1 MKVLRL
7 LLLFLAAGL
16 ISFGLDQLGMILPW
30 LFGSM
35 IATILYIRFVRQ
47 GLFFPR
53 WLGDLGVFIMAI
65 EIGSTLTL
73 DALIDMRDDIFNIFL
88 MTIFVLILSLLL
100 SRLFIYLTKST
111 PETAILASVPG
122 ALSQMLIMAEEEKRA
137 DILLV
142 TLTQM
147 SRIILIVMIVPFVS
161 GLFQPTSGP
170 NSSDEPV
177 AVNYLTDVFS
187 WEMLIIPIAAVLL
200 IYLLNKIKFPA
211 SLMLGPIIILIIW
224 NLTTGIEFSLDHVF
238 INAAQILFGIRI
250 GLQIASLMMQLNK
263 RLIFSI
269 LLQNL
274 ILIFGTM
281 FIVFVFQL
289 FTSHQ
294 FNDLFLSAAP
304 GGLGQ
309 IIVIAIE
316 TGGNIAMISSYHIF
330 RIFFIIIVVVP
341 LVGYYLKYLNKK
353 RSKSSRS

>member
-7 LLLFLAAGL
+7 LLLVAAAAL
-16 ISFGLDQLGMILPW
+16 ISFGLSALGMILPW

-35 IATILYIRFVRQ
+35 IATILYIRLVKRE
-47 GLFFPR
+47 LFFPR
-53 WLGDLGVFIMAI
+53 WLGDLGVIIMAI

-73 DALIDMRDDIFNIFL
+73 DALLDMRADLFNIFL
-88 MTIFVLILSLLL
+88 MTILVLLLSLAL
-100 SRLFIYLTKST
+100 SRLFIYLTGST
-111 PETAILASVPG
+111 PETAILSSVPG

-147 SRIILIVMIVPFVS
+147 SRIILIVLIVPFVS
-161 GLFQPTSGP
+161 GFFQPA
-170 NSSDEPV
+170 SDANALPIEVDYISTIFTPQ
-177 AVNYLTDVFS
+177 
-187 WEMLIIPIAAVLL
+187 MLLIPIAALVL

-211 SLMLGPIIILIIW
+211 SLMLGPIIVLIIW
-224 NLTTGIEFSLDHVF
+224 NLSTGIEFSLDLLF
-238 INAAQILFGIRI
+238 INIAQILFGIRI
-250 GLQIASLMMQLNK
+250 GLQIASLMTQLNK

-281 FIVFVFQL
+281 FIVFMFQL
-289 FTSHQ
+289 FTTHQ

-341 LVGYYLKYLNKK
+341 IVGYYLKYLNRK
-353 RSKSSRS
+353 RTE

>member
-1 MKVLRL
+1 MRVLRFL
-7 LLLFLAAGL
+7 LLVAAASVISYGL
-16 ISFGLDQLGMILPW
+16 SAIGMILPW

-35 IATILYIRFVRQ
+35 IATILYIRIVKRE
-47 GLFFPR
+47 LFFPR
-53 WLGDLGVFIMAI
+53 WLGDLGVIIMAI

-73 DALIDMRDDIFNIFL
+73 DALLDMRADLLNIFL
-88 MTIFVLILSLLL
+88 MTVLVLLLSLAL
-100 SRLFIYLTKST
+100 SRLFIYLTDST
-111 PETAILASVPG
+111 QETAILASVPG

-147 SRIILIVMIVPFVS
+147 SRIILIVLIVPFVS
-161 GLFQPTSGP
+161 GIFQPA
-170 NSSDEPV
+170 SDVNAEPV
-177 AVNYLTDVFS
+177 AVDYISTIFTP
-187 WEMLIIPIAAVLL
+187 EMLLIPIAALAL
-200 IYLLNKIKFPA
+200 IYILNKIKFPA
-211 SLMLGPIIILIIW
+211 SLMLGPIIVLIIW
-224 NLTTGIEFSLDHVF
+224 NLTTGIEFSLDLAF
-238 INAAQILFGIRI
+238 INVAQILFGIRI
-250 GLQIASLMMQLNK
+250 GLQIASLMTQLNK

-289 FTSHQ
+289 FTTHQ

-341 LVGYYLKYLNKK
+341 IVGYYLKYLNRK
-353 RSKSSRS
+353 RAK

>member
-7 LLLFLAAGL
+7 LLLVAAAAL
-16 ISFGLDQLGMILPW
+16 ISFGLSALGMILPW

-35 IATILYIRFVRQ
+35 IATILYIRLVKRE
-47 GLFFPR
+47 LFFPR
-53 WLGDLGVFIMAI
+53 WLGDLGVIIMAI

-73 DALIDMRDDIFNIFL
+73 DALLDMRADLFNIFL
-88 MTIFVLILSLLL
+88 MTILVLLLSLAL
-100 SRLFIYLTKST
+100 SRLFIYLTGST

-147 SRIILIVMIVPFVS
+147 SRIILIVLIVPFVS
-161 GLFQPTSGP
+161 GFFKPA
-170 NSSDEPV
+170 SDANALPIEVDYISTIFTP
-177 AVNYLTDVFS
+177 L
-187 WEMLIIPIAAVLL
+187 MLLIPIAALVL

-211 SLMLGPIIILIIW
+211 SLMLGPIIVLIIW
-224 NLTTGIEFSLDHVF
+224 NLSTGIEFSLDLLF
-238 INAAQILFGIRI
+238 INIAQILFGIRI
-250 GLQIASLMMQLNK
+250 GLQIASLMTQLNK

-281 FIVFVFQL
+281 FIVFMFQL
-289 FTSHQ
+289 FTTHQ

-341 LVGYYLKYLNKK
+341 IVGYYLKYLNRK
-353 RSKSSRS
+353 RTE

>member
-7 LLLFLAAGL
+7 LLLFVAAAI
-16 ISFGLDQLGMILPW
+16 ISYGLDALGMILPW

-35 IATILYIRFVRQ
+35 IATIIYIRLIPRA
-47 GLFFPR
+47 LYFPR

-73 DALIDMRDDIFNIFL
+73 DALADMRADLFNIFL
-88 MTIFVLILSLLL
+88 MTILVLILSLIL
-100 SRLFIYLTKST
+100 SRLFIFLTKST
-111 PETAILASVPG
+111 PETAVLASVPG
-122 ALSQMLIMAEEEKRA
+122 ALSQMLIMAEEEERA

-147 SRIILIVMIVPFVS
+147 SRIILIVLIVPFVS
-161 GLFQPTSGP
+161 GLFQPV
-170 NSSDEPV
+170 SDLTADPV
-177 AVNYLTDVFS
+177 EVNYLTEIFS
-187 WEMLIIPIAAVLL
+187 LPLLIIPIAAVVL
-200 IYLLNKIKFPA
+200 IYLLNKINFPA
-211 SLMLGPIIILIIW
+211 SLMLGPIIVLIVW
-224 NLTTGIEFSLDHVF
+224 NLTTGVEFSLDLQF

-250 GLQIASLMMQLNK
+250 GLQIASLMTQLNK

-269 LLQNL
+269 MLQNL

-281 FIVFVFQL
+281 FIVYMFQL

-341 LVGYYLKYLNKK
+341 IVGYYLKYLNRKGK
-353 RSKSSRS
+353 RQS

>member
-7 LLLFLAAGL
+7 LLLVAAAAL
-16 ISFGLDQLGMILPW
+16 ISFGLSTLGMILPW

-35 IATILYIRFVRQ
+35 IATILYIRLVKRE
-47 GLFFPR
+47 LFFPR
-53 WLGDLGVFIMAI
+53 WLGDLGVIIMAI

-73 DALIDMRDDIFNIFL
+73 DALLDMRADLFNIFL
-88 MTIFVLILSLLL
+88 MTILVLLLSLAL
-100 SRLFIYLTKST
+100 SRLFIYLTGST

-147 SRIILIVMIVPFVS
+147 SRIILIVLIVPFVS
-161 GLFQPTSGP
+161 GFFKPA
-170 NSSDEPV
+170 SDANALPIEVDYISTIFTP
-177 AVNYLTDVFS
+177 L
-187 WEMLIIPIAAVLL
+187 MLLIPIAALVL

-211 SLMLGPIIILIIW
+211 SLMLGPIIVLIIW
-224 NLTTGIEFSLDHVF
+224 NLSTGIEFSLDLLF
-238 INAAQILFGIRI
+238 INIAQILFGIRI
-250 GLQIASLMMQLNK
+250 GLQIASLMTQLNK

-281 FIVFVFQL
+281 FIVFMFQL
-289 FTSHQ
+289 FTTHQ

-341 LVGYYLKYLNKK
+341 IVGYYLKYLNRK
-353 RSKSSRS
+353 RTE

>member
-7 LLLFLAAGL
+7 LLLVAAAAL
-16 ISFGLDQLGMILPW
+16 ISFGLSALGMILPW

-35 IATILYIRFVRQ
+35 IATILYIRLVKRE
-47 GLFFPR
+47 LFFPR
-53 WLGDLGVFIMAI
+53 WLGDLGVIIMAI

-73 DALIDMRDDIFNIFL
+73 DALLDMRADLFNIFL
-88 MTIFVLILSLLL
+88 MTILVLLLSLAL
-100 SRLFIYLTKST
+100 SRLFIYLTGST

-147 SRIILIVMIVPFVS
+147 SRIILIVLIVPFVS
-161 GLFQPTSGP
+161 GFFQPA
-170 NSSDEPV
+170 SDANALPIEVDYISTIFTP
-177 AVNYLTDVFS
+177 L
-187 WEMLIIPIAAVLL
+187 MLLIPLAALVL

-211 SLMLGPIIILIIW
+211 SLMLGPIIVLIIW
-224 NLTTGIEFSLDHVF
+224 NLSTGIEFSLDLLF
-238 INAAQILFGIRI
+238 INIAQILFGIRI
-250 GLQIASLMMQLNK
+250 GLQIASLMTQLNK

-281 FIVFVFQL
+281 FIVFMFQL
-289 FTSHQ
+289 FTTHQ

-341 LVGYYLKYLNKK
+341 IVGYYLKYLNRK
-353 RSKSSRS
+353 RTE

>member
-1 MKVLRL
+1 MKFVRL
-7 LLLFLAAGL
+7 LLLLAAAAL
-16 ISFGLDQLGMILPW
+16 ISFGLSALGMILPW

-35 IATILYIRFVRQ
+35 IATILYIRIVKRE
-47 GLFFPR
+47 LFFPR
-53 WLGDLGVFIMAI
+53 WLGDLGVIIMAI

-73 DALIDMRDDIFNIFL
+73 DALLDMRADIFNIFL
-88 MTIFVLILSLLL
+88 MTILVLLLSLVL
-100 SRLFIYLTKST
+100 SRLFIYLTGST
-111 PETAILASVPG
+111 SETAILASVPG

-161 GLFQPTSGP
+161 GFFRPV
-170 NSSDEPV
+170 SDANALPIEVDYISTIFTPQ
-177 AVNYLTDVFS
+177 
-187 WEMLIIPIAAVLL
+187 MLLIPLAAFVL

-211 SLMLGPIIILIIW
+211 SLMLGPIIVLIIW

-238 INAAQILFGIRI
+238 ISLAQILFGIRI
-250 GLQIASLMMQLNK
+250 GLQIASLMTQLNK
-263 RLIFSI
+263 RLVFSI

-274 ILIFGTM
+274 MLIFGTM

-289 FTSHQ
+289 FTTHQ

-341 LVGYYLKYLNKK
+341 IVGYYLKYLNRK
-353 RSKSSRS
+353 RAE

>member
-7 LLLFLAAGL
+7 LLLVAAAAL
-16 ISFGLDQLGMILPW
+16 ISFGLSTLGMILPW

-35 IATILYIRFVRQ
+35 IATILYIRLVKRE
-47 GLFFPR
+47 LFFPR
-53 WLGDLGVFIMAI
+53 WLGDLGVIIMAI

-73 DALIDMRDDIFNIFL
+73 DALLDMRADLFNIFL
-88 MTIFVLILSLLL
+88 MTILVLLLSLAL
-100 SRLFIYLTKST
+100 SRLFIYLTGST

-147 SRIILIVMIVPFVS
+147 SRIILIVLIVPFVS
-161 GLFQPTSGP
+161 GFFQPA
-170 NSSDEPV
+170 SDANALPIEVDYISTIFTP
-177 AVNYLTDVFS
+177 L
-187 WEMLIIPIAAVLL
+187 MLLIPIAALVL

-211 SLMLGPIIILIIW
+211 SLMLGPIIVLIIW
-224 NLTTGIEFSLDHVF
+224 NLSTGIEFSLDLLF
-238 INAAQILFGIRI
+238 INIAQILFGIRI
-250 GLQIASLMMQLNK
+250 GLQIASLMTQLNK

-281 FIVFVFQL
+281 FIVFMFQL
-289 FTSHQ
+289 FTTHQ

-341 LVGYYLKYLNKK
+341 IVGYYLKYLNRK
-353 RSKSSRS
+353 RTE

>member
-1 MKVLRL
+1 MKVFRL
-7 LLLFLAAGL
+7 LLLVAAAAVISYGL
-16 ISFGLDQLGMILPW
+16 SAVGMILPW

-35 IATILYIRFVRQ
+35 IATILYIRLVKHE
-47 GLFFPR
+47 LFFPR
-53 WLGDLGVFIMAI
+53 WLGDLGVIIMAI

-73 DALIDMRDDIFNIFL
+73 DALLDMRADLLNIFL
-88 MTIFVLILSLLL
+88 MTILVLLLSLAL
-100 SRLFIYLTKST
+100 SRLFIYLTGST
-111 PETAILASVPG
+111 PETAVLASVPG

-147 SRIILIVMIVPFVS
+147 SRIILIVLIVPFVS
-161 GLFQPTSGP
+161 GFFKPASEANALPIEVDYISTIFTP
-170 NSSDEPV
+170 
-177 AVNYLTDVFS
+177 
-187 WEMLIIPIAAVLL
+187 EMLIIPIAALAL

-211 SLMLGPIIILIIW
+211 SLMLGPIIVLIIW
-224 NLTTGIEFSLDHVF
+224 NLTTGIEFSLDLAF
-238 INAAQILFGIRI
+238 INVAQILFGIRI
-250 GLQIASLMMQLNK
+250 GLQIASLMTQLNK

-289 FTSHQ
+289 FTVHQ

-341 LVGYYLKYLNKK
+341 IVGYYLKYLNRK
-353 RSKSSRS
+353 RAE

>member
-1 MKVLRL
+1 MKFLRL
-7 LLLFLAAGL
+7 LLLILGAAVISLALSA
-16 ISFGLDQLGMILPW
+16 LGMILPW

-35 IATILYIRFVRQ
+35 IATILYIRLIKKE
-47 GLFFPR
+47 LFFPP
-53 WLGDLGVFIMAI
+53 WLGNLGVIIMAT

-73 DALIDMRDDIFNIFL
+73 DALADMRDDLFNIFL
-88 MTIFVLILSLLL
+88 MTIFVLLLSLAL
-100 SRLFIYLTKST
+100 SRFFIYLTKST

-147 SRIILIVMIVPFVS
+147 SRIVLIVLIVPFVA
-161 GLFQPTSGP
+161 GLFASSGEAIVMTNSVDYVTS
-170 NSSDEPV
+170 
-177 AVNYLTDVFS
+177 VFTLP
-187 WEMLIIPIAAVLL
+187 MLIIPVASIAL
-200 IYLLNKIKFPA
+200 IYILDKIRFPA
-211 SLMLGPIIILIIW
+211 SLMLGPIIVMIVW
-224 NLTTGIEFSLDHVF
+224 NLTTGIEFSLNVEF
-238 INAAQILFGIRI
+238 INIAQILFGIRI
-250 GLQIASLMMQLNK
+250 GLQTASLMSQLSK
-263 RLIFSI
+263 RLIFAI

-274 ILIFGTM
+274 MLIFGTM
-281 FIVFVFQL
+281 FIVFLFQL

-316 TGGNIAMISSYHIF
+316 TGGNIPMISSYHIF

-341 LVGYYLKYLNKK
+341 IVGYYLKYLN
-353 RSKSSRS
+353 RRREGS

>member
-7 LLLFLAAGL
+7 LLLVAAAAL
-16 ISFGLDQLGMILPW
+16 ISYGLSSLGMILPW

-35 IATILYIRFVRQ
+35 IATILYIRLVKRE
-47 GLFFPR
+47 LYFPR
-53 WLGDLGVFIMAI
+53 WLGDLGVIIMAI

-73 DALIDMRDDIFNIFL
+73 DALLDMRADIFNIFL
-88 MTIFVLILSLLL
+88 MTILVLLLSLAL
-100 SRLFIYLTKST
+100 SRLFIYLTGST
-111 PETAILASVPG
+111 PETAVLASVPG

-147 SRIILIVMIVPFVS
+147 SRIILIVLIVPFVS
-161 GLFQPTSGP
+161 GFFQPA
-170 NSSDEPV
+170 SDANALPIEVDYISTIFTPQ
-177 AVNYLTDVFS
+177 
-187 WEMLIIPIAAVLL
+187 MLLIPIAALVL

-211 SLMLGPIIILIIW
+211 SLMLGPIIVLIIW
-224 NLTTGIEFSLDHVF
+224 NLTTGIEFSLDLAF
-238 INAAQILFGIRI
+238 INVAQILFGIRI
-250 GLQIASLMMQLNK
+250 GLQIASLMTQLNK

-289 FTSHQ
+289 FTTHQ

-341 LVGYYLKYLNKK
+341 IVGYYLKYLNKK
-353 RSKSSRS
+353 RAK

>member
-1 MKVLRL
+1 MKVLRFL
-7 LLLFLAAGL
+7 LLLAAAAL
-16 ISFGLDQLGMILPW
+16 ISYGLSAIGMILPW

-35 IATILYIRFVRQ
+35 IATILYIRLVKRE
-47 GLFFPR
+47 LFFPR
-53 WLGDLGVFIMAI
+53 WLGDLGVIIMAI

-73 DALIDMRDDIFNIFL
+73 DALLDMRADLFNIFL
-88 MTIFVLILSLLL
+88 MTILVLLLSLAL
-100 SRLFIYLTKST
+100 SRLFIYLTGST

-147 SRIILIVMIVPFVS
+147 SRIILIVLIVPFVS
-161 GLFQPTSGP
+161 GFFQPA
-170 NSSDEPV
+170 SDANALPIEVDYISTIFTPQ
-177 AVNYLTDVFS
+177 
-187 WEMLIIPIAAVLL
+187 MLLIPIAALAL
-200 IYLLNKIKFPA
+200 IYILNKIKFPA
-211 SLMLGPIIILIIW
+211 SLMLGPIIVLIIW
-224 NLTTGIEFSLDHVF
+224 NLSTGIEFSLDHVF
-238 INAAQILFGIRI
+238 INIAQILFGIRI
-250 GLQIASLMMQLNK
+250 GLQIASLMTQLNK

-281 FIVFVFQL
+281 FIVFMFQL
-289 FTSHQ
+289 FTTHQ

-341 LVGYYLKYLNKK
+341 IVGYYLKYLNRK
-353 RSKSSRS
+353 RAE

>member
-7 LLLFLAAGL
+7 LLLVAAAAL
-16 ISFGLDQLGMILPW
+16 ISYGLSSLGMILPW

-35 IATILYIRFVRQ
+35 IATILYIRLVKRE
-47 GLFFPR
+47 LYFPR
-53 WLGDLGVFIMAI
+53 WLGDLGVIIMAI

-73 DALIDMRDDIFNIFL
+73 DALLDMRADIFNIFL
-88 MTIFVLILSLLL
+88 MTILVLLLSLAL
-100 SRLFIYLTKST
+100 SRLFIYLTGST
-111 PETAILASVPG
+111 PETAVLASVPG

-147 SRIILIVMIVPFVS
+147 SRIILIVLIVPFVS
-161 GLFQPTSGP
+161 GFFKPASEANALPIEVDYISTIFTPQ
-170 NSSDEPV
+170 
-177 AVNYLTDVFS
+177 
-187 WEMLIIPIAAVLL
+187 MLIIPLAALAL

-211 SLMLGPIIILIIW
+211 SLMLGPIIVLIIW
-224 NLTTGIEFSLDHVF
+224 NLTTGIEFSLDLAF
-238 INAAQILFGIRI
+238 INVAQILFGIRI
-250 GLQIASLMMQLNK
+250 GLQIASLMTQLNK

-289 FTSHQ
+289 FTTHQ

-341 LVGYYLKYLNKK
+341 IVGYYLKYLNRK
-353 RSKSSRS
+353 RGK

>member
-1 MKVLRL
+1 MKVLRFL
-7 LLLFLAAGL
+7 LLVAAAAL
-16 ISFGLDQLGMILPW
+16 ISYGLSALGMILPW

-35 IATILYIRFVRQ
+35 IATILYIRLVKRE
-47 GLFFPR
+47 LFFPR
-53 WLGDLGVFIMAI
+53 WLGDLGVIIMAI

-73 DALIDMRDDIFNIFL
+73 DALLDMRADLLNIFL
-88 MTIFVLILSLLL
+88 MTVLVLLLSLAL
-100 SRLFIYLTKST
+100 SRLFIYLTGST

-147 SRIILIVMIVPFVS
+147 SRIILIVLIVPFVS
-161 GLFQPTSGP
+161 GIFQPA
-170 NSSDEPV
+170 SDVNAQPV
-177 AVNYLTDVFS
+177 AVDYISTIFTP
-187 WEMLIIPIAAVLL
+187 EMLIIPIAALAL
-200 IYLLNKIKFPA
+200 IYILNMIKFPA
-211 SLMLGPIIILIIW
+211 SLMLGPIIVLIIW
-224 NLTTGIEFSLDHVF
+224 NLSTGIEFSLDLMF
-238 INAAQILFGIRI
+238 INVAQILFGIRI
-250 GLQIASLMMQLNK
+250 GLQIASLMTQLNK

-289 FTSHQ
+289 FTTHQ

-341 LVGYYLKYLNKK
+341 IVGYYLKYLNRK
-353 RSKSSRS
+353 RAE

>member
-7 LLLFLAAGL
+7 LLLVAAAAL
-16 ISFGLDQLGMILPW
+16 ISFGLSALGMILPW

-35 IATILYIRFVRQ
+35 IATILYIRLVKRE
-47 GLFFPR
+47 LFFPR
-53 WLGDLGVFIMAI
+53 WLGDLGVIIMAI

-73 DALIDMRDDIFNIFL
+73 DALLDMRADLFNIFL
-88 MTIFVLILSLLL
+88 MTILVLLLSLAL
-100 SRLFIYLTKST
+100 SRLFIYLTGST

-147 SRIILIVMIVPFVS
+147 SRIILIVLIVPFVS
-161 GLFQPTSGP
+161 GFFKPA
-170 NSSDEPV
+170 SDANALPIEVDYISTIFTP
-177 AVNYLTDVFS
+177 L
-187 WEMLIIPIAAVLL
+187 MLLIPLAALVL

-211 SLMLGPIIILIIW
+211 SLMLGPIIVLIIW
-224 NLTTGIEFSLDHVF
+224 NLSTGIEFSLDLLF
-238 INAAQILFGIRI
+238 INIAQILFGIRI
-250 GLQIASLMMQLNK
+250 GLQIASLMTQLNK

-281 FIVFVFQL
+281 FIVFMFQL
-289 FTSHQ
+289 FTTHQ

-341 LVGYYLKYLNKK
+341 IVGYYLKYLNRK
-353 RSKSSRS
+353 RTE

>member
-7 LLLFLAAGL
+7 LLLVAAAAL
-16 ISFGLDQLGMILPW
+16 ISFGLSALGMILPW

-35 IATILYIRFVRQ
+35 IATILYIRLVKRE
-47 GLFFPR
+47 LFFPR
-53 WLGDLGVFIMAI
+53 WLGDLGVIIMAI

-73 DALIDMRDDIFNIFL
+73 DALLDMRADLFNIFL
-88 MTIFVLILSLLL
+88 MTILVLLLSLAL
-100 SRLFIYLTKST
+100 SRLFIYLTDST

-147 SRIILIVMIVPFVS
+147 SRIILIVLIVPFVS
-161 GLFQPTSGP
+161 GFFQPA
-170 NSSDEPV
+170 SDANALPIEVDYISTIFTPQ
-177 AVNYLTDVFS
+177 
-187 WEMLIIPIAAVLL
+187 MLLIPIAALVL

-211 SLMLGPIIILIIW
+211 SLMLGPIIVLIIW
-224 NLTTGIEFSLDHVF
+224 NLSTGIEFSLDLLF
-238 INAAQILFGIRI
+238 INIAQILFGIRI
-250 GLQIASLMMQLNK
+250 GLQIASLMTQLNK

-281 FIVFVFQL
+281 FIVFMFQL
-289 FTSHQ
+289 FTTHQ

-341 LVGYYLKYLNKK
+341 IVGYYLKYLNRK
-353 RSKSSRS
+353 RTE

>member
-1 MKVLRL
+1 MKILRL
-7 LLLFLAAGL
+7 LLLVAAAAL
-16 ISFGLDQLGMILPW
+16 ISFGLSALGMILPW

-35 IATILYIRFVRQ
+35 IATILYIRLVKRE
-47 GLFFPR
+47 LFFPR
-53 WLGDLGVFIMAI
+53 WLGDLGVIIMAI

-73 DALIDMRDDIFNIFL
+73 DALLDMRADLFNIFL
-88 MTIFVLILSLLL
+88 MTILVLLLSLAL
-100 SRLFIYLTKST
+100 SRLFIYLTGST

-147 SRIILIVMIVPFVS
+147 SRIILIVLIVPFVS
-161 GLFQPTSGP
+161 GFFKPA
-170 NSSDEPV
+170 SDANALPIEVDYISTIFTP
-177 AVNYLTDVFS
+177 L
-187 WEMLIIPIAAVLL
+187 MLLIPIAALVL

-211 SLMLGPIIILIIW
+211 SLMLGPIIVLIIW
-224 NLTTGIEFSLDHVF
+224 NLSTGIEFSLDLLF
-238 INAAQILFGIRI
+238 INIAQILFGIRI
-250 GLQIASLMMQLNK
+250 GLQIASLMTQLNK

-281 FIVFVFQL
+281 FIVFMFQL
-289 FTSHQ
+289 FTTHQ

-341 LVGYYLKYLNKK
+341 IVGYYLKYLNRK
-353 RSKSSRS
+353 RTE

>member
-1 MKVLRL
+1 MKVLRFL
-7 LLLFLAAGL
+7 LLLAAAAL
-16 ISFGLDQLGMILPW
+16 ISYGLSAIGMILPW

-35 IATILYIRFVRQ
+35 IATILYIRLVKRE
-47 GLFFPR
+47 LFFPR
-53 WLGDLGVFIMAI
+53 WLGDLGVIIMAI

-73 DALIDMRDDIFNIFL
+73 DALLDMRADLLNIFL
-88 MTIFVLILSLLL
+88 MTVLVLLLSLAL
-100 SRLFIYLTKST
+100 SRLFIYLTGST

-147 SRIILIVMIVPFVS
+147 SRIILIVLIVPFVS
-161 GLFQPTSGP
+161 GIFQPA
-170 NSSDEPV
+170 SDVNAQPV
-177 AVNYLTDVFS
+177 AVDYISTIFTPQ
-187 WEMLIIPIAAVLL
+187 MLLIPIAALAL
-200 IYLLNKIKFPA
+200 IYILNKIKFPA
-211 SLMLGPIIILIIW
+211 SLMLGPIIVLIIW
-224 NLTTGIEFSLDHVF
+224 NLSTGIEFSLDLAF
-238 INAAQILFGIRI
+238 INVAQILFGIRI
-250 GLQIASLMMQLNK
+250 GLQIASLMTQLNK

-281 FIVFVFQL
+281 FIVFVFEL
-289 FTSHQ
+289 FTTHQ

-341 LVGYYLKYLNKK
+341 IVGYYLKYLNRK
-353 RSKSSRS
+353 RAE

>member
-1 MKVLRL
+1 MKVLRFL
-7 LLLFLAAGL
+7 LLVAAAAL
-16 ISFGLDQLGMILPW
+16 ISYGLSALGMILPW

-35 IATILYIRFVRQ
+35 IATILYIRLVKRE
-47 GLFFPR
+47 LFFPR
-53 WLGDLGVFIMAI
+53 WLGDLGVIIMAI

-73 DALIDMRDDIFNIFL
+73 DALLDMRADLLNIFL
-88 MTIFVLILSLLL
+88 MTVLVLLLSLAL
-100 SRLFIYLTKST
+100 SRLFIYLTGST

-147 SRIILIVMIVPFVS
+147 SRIILIVLIVPFVS
-161 GLFQPTSGP
+161 GIFQPA
-170 NSSDEPV
+170 SDVNAQPV
-177 AVNYLTDVFS
+177 AVDYISTIFTP
-187 WEMLIIPIAAVLL
+187 EMLIIPIAALAL
-200 IYLLNKIKFPA
+200 IYLLNMIKFPA
-211 SLMLGPIIILIIW
+211 SLMLGPIIVLIIW
-224 NLTTGIEFSLDHVF
+224 NLSTGIEFSLDLMF
-238 INAAQILFGIRI
+238 INVAQILFGIRI
-250 GLQIASLMMQLNK
+250 GLQIASLMTQLNK

-289 FTSHQ
+289 FTTHQ

-341 LVGYYLKYLNKK
+341 IVGYYLKYLNRK
-353 RSKSSRS
+353 RAE

>member
-7 LLLFLAAGL
+7 LLLVVAAAV
-16 ISFGLDQLGMILPW
+16 ISYVLSSLGMILPW

-35 IATILYIRFVRQ
+35 IATILYIRIVKRE
-47 GLFFPR
+47 LFFPR
-53 WLGDLGVFIMAI
+53 WLGDLGVIIMAV

-73 DALIDMRDDIFNIFL
+73 DALLDMRADLLNIFL
-88 MTIFVLILSLLL
+88 MTILVLLLSLAL
-100 SRLFIYLTKST
+100 SRLFIYLTDST

-147 SRIILIVMIVPFVS
+147 SRIILIVLIVPFVS
-161 GLFQPTSGP
+161 GIFQPA
-170 NSSDEPV
+170 SDVNAEPV
-177 AVNYLTDVFS
+177 AVDYISTIFTP
-187 WEMLIIPIAAVLL
+187 EMLLIPLAALVL

-211 SLMLGPIIILIIW
+211 SLMLGPIIVLIIW
-224 NLTTGIEFSLDHVF
+224 NLTTGIEFSLDLAF
-238 INAAQILFGIRI
+238 INVAQILFGIRI
-250 GLQIASLMMQLNK
+250 GLQIASLMTQLNK

-289 FTSHQ
+289 FTTHQ

-341 LVGYYLKYLNKK
+341 IVGYYLKYLNRK
-353 RSKSSRS
+353 RAK

>member
-1 MKVLRL
+1 MKVLRFL
-7 LLLFLAAGL
+7 LLVAAASVISYGL
-16 ISFGLDQLGMILPW
+16 SAIGMILPW

-35 IATILYIRFVRQ
+35 IATILYIRIVKRE
-47 GLFFPR
+47 LFFPR
-53 WLGDLGVFIMAI
+53 WLGDLGVIIMAI

-73 DALIDMRDDIFNIFL
+73 DALLDMRADLLNIFL
-88 MTIFVLILSLLL
+88 MTVLVLLLSLAL
-100 SRLFIYLTKST
+100 SRLFIYLTDST
-111 PETAILASVPG
+111 QETAILASVPG

-147 SRIILIVMIVPFVS
+147 SRIILIVLIVPFVS
-161 GLFQPTSGP
+161 GIFQPA
-170 NSSDEPV
+170 SDVNAEPV
-177 AVNYLTDVFS
+177 AVDYISTIFTT
-187 WEMLIIPIAAVLL
+187 EMLLIPIAALAL
-200 IYLLNKIKFPA
+200 IYILNKIKFPA
-211 SLMLGPIIILIIW
+211 SLMLGPIIVLIIW
-224 NLTTGIEFSLDHVF
+224 NLTTGIEFSLDLAF
-238 INAAQILFGIRI
+238 INVAQILFGIRI
-250 GLQIASLMMQLNK
+250 GLQIASLMTQLNK

-289 FTSHQ
+289 FTTHQ

-341 LVGYYLKYLNKK
+341 IVGYYLKYLNRK
-353 RSKSSRS
+353 RAK

>member
-7 LLLFLAAGL
+7 LLLVAAAAL
-16 ISFGLDQLGMILPW
+16 ISYGLSSLGMILPW

-35 IATILYIRFVRQ
+35 IATILYIRLVKRE
-47 GLFFPR
+47 LYFPR
-53 WLGDLGVFIMAI
+53 WLGDLGVIIMAI

-73 DALIDMRDDIFNIFL
+73 DALLDMRADIFNIFL
-88 MTIFVLILSLLL
+88 MTILVLLLSLAL
-100 SRLFIYLTKST
+100 SRLFIYLTGST
-111 PETAILASVPG
+111 PETAVLASVPG

-147 SRIILIVMIVPFVS
+147 SRIILIVLIVPFVS
-161 GLFQPTSGP
+161 GFFKPASEANALPIEVDYISTIFTPQ
-170 NSSDEPV
+170 
-177 AVNYLTDVFS
+177 
-187 WEMLIIPIAAVLL
+187 MLIIPLAALAL

-211 SLMLGPIIILIIW
+211 SLMLGPIIVLIIW
-224 NLTTGIEFSLDHVF
+224 NLTTGIEFSLDLAF
-238 INAAQILFGIRI
+238 INVAQILFGIRI
-250 GLQIASLMMQLNK
+250 GLQIASLMTQLNK

-289 FTSHQ
+289 FTTHQ

-341 LVGYYLKYLNKK
+341 IVGYYLKYLNKK
-353 RSKSSRS
+353 RAK

>member
-1 MKVLRL
+1 MKVLRFL
-7 LLLFLAAGL
+7 LLVAAAAL
-16 ISFGLDQLGMILPW
+16 ISTGLSALGMILPW

-35 IATILYIRFVRQ
+35 IATILYIRLVRRE
-47 GLFFPR
+47 LFFPR
-53 WLGDLGVFIMAI
+53 WLGDLGVAIMAV

-73 DALIDMRDDIFNIFL
+73 DALMDMRDDLFNIFL
-88 MTIFVLILSLLL
+88 MTILVLLLSLAL
-100 SRLFIYLTKST
+100 SRLFIYLTGST

-147 SRIILIVMIVPFVS
+147 SRIILIVLIVPFVS
-161 GLFQPTSGP
+161 GLFQP
-170 NSSDEPV
+170 SSEIGAEPA
-177 AVNYLTDVFS
+177 AVDFISTIFIP
-187 WEMLIIPIAAVLL
+187 EMLIIPVAAFAL
-200 IYLLNKIKFPA
+200 IYLLQKINFPA
-211 SLMLGPIIILIIW
+211 SLMLGPIIVLIIW
-224 NLTTGIEFSLDHVF
+224 NLTTGIEFSLDLVF
-238 INAAQILFGIRI
+238 INIAQILFGIRI
-250 GLQIASLMMQLNK
+250 GLQIASLMTQLNK

-281 FIVFVFQL
+281 FIVFIFQL
-289 FTSHQ
+289 FTVHQ

-341 LVGYYLKYLNKK
+341 IVGYYLKYLNRK
-353 RSKSSRS
+353 RTQ

>member
-7 LLLFLAAGL
+7 LLLVAAAAL
-16 ISFGLDQLGMILPW
+16 ISFGLSALGMILPW

-35 IATILYIRFVRQ
+35 IATILYIRLVKRE
-47 GLFFPR
+47 LFFPR
-53 WLGDLGVFIMAI
+53 WLGDLGVIIMAI

-73 DALIDMRDDIFNIFL
+73 DALLDMRADLFNIFL
-88 MTIFVLILSLLL
+88 MTILVLLLSLAL
-100 SRLFIYLTKST
+100 SRLFIYLTGST

-147 SRIILIVMIVPFVS
+147 SRIILIVLIVPFVS
-161 GLFQPTSGP
+161 GFFQPA
-170 NSSDEPV
+170 SDANALPIEVDYISTIFTP
-177 AVNYLTDVFS
+177 L
-187 WEMLIIPIAAVLL
+187 MLLIPIAALVL

-211 SLMLGPIIILIIW
+211 SLMLGPIIVLIIW
-224 NLTTGIEFSLDHVF
+224 NLSTGIEFSLDLLF
-238 INAAQILFGIRI
+238 INIAQILFGIRI
-250 GLQIASLMMQLNK
+250 GLQIASLMTQLNK

-281 FIVFVFQL
+281 FIVFMFQL
-289 FTSHQ
+289 FTTHQ

-341 LVGYYLKYLNKK
+341 IVGYYLKYLNRK
-353 RSKSSRS
+353 RTE

>member
-1 MKVLRL
+1 MKVLRFL
-7 LLLFLAAGL
+7 LLVAAASVISYGL
-16 ISFGLDQLGMILPW
+16 SAIGMILPW

-35 IATILYIRFVRQ
+35 IATILYIRIVKRE
-47 GLFFPR
+47 LFFPR
-53 WLGDLGVFIMAI
+53 WLGDLGVIIMAI

-73 DALIDMRDDIFNIFL
+73 DALLDMRADLLNIFL
-88 MTIFVLILSLLL
+88 MTILVLLLSLAL
-100 SRLFIYLTKST
+100 SRLFIYLTGST

-147 SRIILIVMIVPFVS
+147 SRIILIVLIVPFVS
-161 GLFQPTSGP
+161 GFFQPA
-170 NSSDEPV
+170 SDQNAQPV
-177 AVNYLTDVFS
+177 AVDYISTIFTP
-187 WEMLIIPIAAVLL
+187 EMLLIPAAALAL
-200 IYLLNKIKFPA
+200 IFILNKIKFPA
-211 SLMLGPIIILIIW
+211 SLMLGPIIVLIIW
-224 NLTTGIEFSLDHVF
+224 NLTTGIEFSLDLAF
-238 INAAQILFGIRI
+238 INVAQILFGIRI
-250 GLQIASLMMQLNK
+250 GLQIASLMTQLNK

-289 FTSHQ
+289 FTTHQ

-341 LVGYYLKYLNKK
+341 IVGYYLKYLNRK
-353 RSKSSRS
+353 RTG